1 MEYIGYILLGL
12 VILIALYAVS
22 GYNSLVSLRNQV
34 EEAFSTMD
42 VYLTKRYDLIPNLV
56 ETVKG
61 YAKHEKET
69 LEAVISARNKAV
81 NATTMEGKIEAEN
94 SMSGVIGRLFAL
106 AEAYPDLKANTNF
119 LDLQTQLKS
128 IEDDIANARKYF
140 NGVTRQYNTKIE
152 VFPMNLLAGIFGF
165 TKKPLFVV
173 ADEQQRQNVKVSF

>member
-1 MEYIGYILLGL
+1 MEYIGYILLGVVVL
-12 VILIALYAVS
+12 VGFYAVG
-22 GYNSLVSLRNQV
+22 GYNTLVSLRNQV

-42 VYLTKRYDLIPNLV
+42 VYLTKRYDLWD
-56 ETVKG
+56 
-61 YAKHEKET
+61 KHEKET

-81 NATTMEGKIEAEN
+81 NATTMEGKIEAEYA
-94 SMSGVIGRLFAL
+94 MSGVIGRLFAL

-152 VFPMNLLAGIFGF
+152 VFPMNILAGIFGF